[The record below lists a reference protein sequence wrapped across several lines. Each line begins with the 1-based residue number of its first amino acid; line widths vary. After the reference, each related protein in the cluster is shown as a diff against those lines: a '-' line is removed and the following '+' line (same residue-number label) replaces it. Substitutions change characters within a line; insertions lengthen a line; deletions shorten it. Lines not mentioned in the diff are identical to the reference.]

1 MLSYTSL
8 VTPRYN
14 KAVYNEVIETPLEI
28 PVAINIT
35 VHAIMDIRN

>member
-1 MLSYTSL
+1 MLSYMSL

-14 KAVYNEVIETPLEI
+14 KVVYNEVIGTPLEI
-28 PVAINIT
+28 PIAIDIT